1 MQAIQNL
8 GLAVI
13 SLLAGTIVDNYG
25 YMWLE
30 IFFIGWLILA
40 ALAAVIIWIVDY
52 WKDGYLNMTIK
63 QRHLFDEKN
72 RTANTDVRSELFD

>member
-52 WKDGYLNMTIK
+52 WKDGYLNMTIQ